1 MFLKDSPMES
11 VNFFKKEERAQGTLC
26 KNVSLAGLLRGQYLF
41 KILQILLTI
50 KVKVK

>member
-11 VNFFKKEERAQGTLC
+11 VNFFKERAQGTLC